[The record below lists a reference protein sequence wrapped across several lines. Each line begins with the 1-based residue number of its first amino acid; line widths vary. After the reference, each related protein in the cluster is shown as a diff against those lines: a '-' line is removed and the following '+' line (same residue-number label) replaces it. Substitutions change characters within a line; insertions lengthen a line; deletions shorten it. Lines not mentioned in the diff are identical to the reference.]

1 MSGQIVNFDKSLIYL
16 NKNVDESLKS
26 SVRSI
31 LGIQFSNNPKKYLS
45 LLTMVGRR
53 KKHALMELKEK
64 VECRIKS

>member
-16 NKNVDESLKS
+16 NNNVDESLKS

-31 LGIQFSNNPKKYLS
+31 LGIQISNNPKKYLS
-45 LLTMVGRR
+45 LRTMVGRR